1 MRADPLVNHICLTTR
16 RKYTFQERTLFQ
28 KMKCKLL
35 KVRRKNS

>member
-28 KMKCKLL
+28 KMKCFYL

>member
-28 KMKCKLL
+28 KIKCLLL